1 MIRINK
7 HSKLSLSI
15 EFDEEGAKEL
25 LSALKKTISMQNAII
40 QVNNELKGGAI
51 DLEFIQD
58 DDMNRI
64 VFNNNRIILRM
75 DTEDIEY
82 TIERLIDGMDSKY
95 FYPAEVC
102 ECAQN
107 RKRKDI
113 AVYAQ
118 FINKDK

>member
-1 MIRINK
+1 MIGINK
-7 HSKLSLSI
+7 YSKLSLSI
-15 EFDEEGAKEL
+15 EFDEEGAKDL
-25 LSALKKTISMQNAII
+25 LSALKETICMKTAII
-40 QVNNELKGGAI
+40 QVNNELNGGTV

-64 VFNNNRIILRM
+64 LFNNNKIILRM

-82 TIERLIDGMDSKY
+82 TIERLIDSIDSKY

-102 ECAQN
+102 ECSQN

-113 AVYAQ
+113 AVYAH
-118 FINKDK
+118 FIKKFE